1 MEYTLYHNNY
11 PVCAVELDE
20 DYRIEKVLKLYEE
33 RHLPLGLKRGG
44 GGISGYDI
52 NNWFFSR
59 AIPEKRVGLES
70 ILEQEGVGSNRELL
84 VRNLGLSLS
93 DHYWIKNEKEQRE
106 WKDVNFF
113 ENRFDER
120 RSDIYIGEAGVIEG
134 DALTPN
140 GASSGML
147 PKKWVI
153 RDGKRLLLK
162 GSEELFN
169 QEPFNEVIAAQFLS
183 MMEVPH
189 INYELVRYK
198 DKPYSVCECMVD
210 NETELVQ
217 AYYINGIKKRDNA
230 VSHLDHYIQCCTKL
244 GLPESIR
251 DDLEKMIVVDYLMAN
266 TDRHWMNFGIIR
278 KAESLEAVGLAPLFD
293 NGASFYTKVHDRR
306 IAVENTHLKCRSFKG
321 NQEDNLAL
329 VGSLA
334 WLEGKPVKELPD
346 VIGEGLF
353 KNIDIN
359 PERVSAIKEGIA
371 ERIRMLERKRGIVLE
386 TPPGRPL
393 VKKIHHRR

>member
-1 MEYTLYHNNY
+1 MDYTVYHNNH
-11 PVCAVELDE
+11 PVCAVALDE
-20 DYRIEKVLKLYEE
+20 DYRIEKVRKIYEE
-33 RHLPLGLKRGG
+33 EHLPLGLHRG

-52 NNWFFSR
+52 NNWFFGR
-59 AIPEKRVGLES
+59 AIPEKRAGLES
-70 ILEQEGVGSNRELL
+70 ILEKERVESNRELL

-93 DHYWIKNEKEQRE
+93 DHYWIKEEKEQRE
-106 WKDVNFF
+106 WNDVNFF
-113 ENRFDER
+113 ENSFGER
-120 RSDIYIGEAGVIEG
+120 GSDIYIGEEGDIEG
-134 DALTPN
+134 GDLTPN

-162 GSEELFN
+162 GSEGIFN

-189 INYELVRYK
+189 LKYELAWYK
-198 DKPYSVCECMVD
+198 NKPYSLCACMVD

-217 AYYINGIKKRDNA
+217 AYYVNGIKKRENA
-230 VSHLDHYIQCCTKL
+230 VSHFDHYIQCCMNA

-251 DDLEKMIVVDYLMAN
+251 GELEKMIVMDYLMAN

-278 KAESLEAVGLAPLFD
+278 KAETLEAVGLAPLFD

-306 IAVENTHLKCRSFKG
+306 IAAANTYLPCRSFKG

-334 WLEGKPVKELPD
+334 WLEGKPVRKLPD
-346 VIGEGLF
+346 VIGEGLQ
-353 KNIDIN
+353 KNGDVGL
-359 PERVSAIKEGIA
+359 ERVYAIQQGIT
-371 ERIRMLERKRGIVLE
+371 ERIRMLERNRGIVLRMGDD
-386 TPPGRPL
+386 TGSDMKKGRA
-393 VKKIHHRR
+393 I